1 MADQEPVLPPIL
13 EPEAPPAAA
22 PPAEEPERL
31 DKFRIGKK
39 EFASNI
45 GPLFGG
51 LFVLYLIISGNY
63 VGELFSCDLQ
73 QILTENYAIKHLL
86 GIFTLFFFVT
96 LAAPDIKWNKLIVAG
111 VTLGMYLLFIISNR
125 SSATTQLINIGLLF
139 AIFVLQMTRTQ
150 AKRKEDELGE
160 DHTVLKERLVTS
172 QWAVAIAILALA
184 VYGHILYI
192 GKKRIEFRGKF
203 SYFKLFKGT
212 VCRNVDER
220 EYGWAESLKAFF
232 GVFENPAPAK
242 VRTQTPLLTG
252 DFFDNGSDISE

>member
-1 MADQEPVLPPIL
+1 MVFVFKLKLTHKLFNFIAKNGAKFTIPAPLLPEGFWVLLGNPAFWSSMVYSFLVVLPVVCV
-13 EPEAPPAAA
+13 AVS
-22 PPAEEPERL
+22 
-31 DKFRIGKK
+31 
-39 EFASNI
+39 FA
-45 GPLFGG
+45 
-51 LFVLYLIISGNY
+51 
-63 VGELFSCDLQ
+63 
-73 QILTENYAIKHLL
+73 
-86 GIFTLFFFVT
+86 T
-96 LAAPDIKWNKLIVAG
+96 LAGYVLAKHKF
-111 VTLGMYLLFIISNR
+111 LGR
-125 SSATTQLINIGLLF
+125 TWLF